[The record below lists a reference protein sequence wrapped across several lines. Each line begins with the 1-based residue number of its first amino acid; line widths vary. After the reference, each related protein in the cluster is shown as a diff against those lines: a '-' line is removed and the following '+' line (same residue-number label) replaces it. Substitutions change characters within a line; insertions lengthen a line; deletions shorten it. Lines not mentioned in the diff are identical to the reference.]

1 MLPLD
6 DFTALVV
13 LVTAVLI
20 YFLAT
25 VVIKFVFR
33 QKKEDILSRYSRLRR
48 QSIDLQ
54 TAMSGYLLEG
64 DAGKNRIDGELTFA
78 DFYRQ
83 MKSNHISNLSDKYLS
98 RVKKS
103 NNPLFLNKVEKNLEE
118 QEQKLKNAEQ
128 LIATV
133 VAI

>member
-1 MLPLD
+1 MLPVNDL
-6 DFTALVV
+6 
-13 LVTAVLI
+13 TAVGAILAAALM
-20 YFLAT
+20 YVLAT

-64 DAGKNRIDGELTFA
+64 NTGKNPIDGELTFA

-103 NNPLFLNKVEKNLEE
+103 NNPLFLTKVEKNLEE
-118 QEQKLKNAEQ
+118 QEQKLKDAEQ